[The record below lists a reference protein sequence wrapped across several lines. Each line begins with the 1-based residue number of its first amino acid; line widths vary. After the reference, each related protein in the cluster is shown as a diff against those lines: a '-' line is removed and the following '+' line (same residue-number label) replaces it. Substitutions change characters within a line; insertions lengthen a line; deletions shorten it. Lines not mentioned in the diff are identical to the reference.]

1 MKSPIITHFIVLFSA
16 LLFSDTAFSHAGSH
30 GNDECIVTIDGF
42 DIRLNGYQFQGKF
55 PDKHYCRHFPYLGQT
70 IIKVDSNTDDLS
82 GMAVELQ
89 LLKRN
94 SWLGLL
100 LQKKD
105 AFSVI
110 QHRPLQF
117 FSNQVV
123 SISTDLKKIDIYA
136 IKLKLH
142 NKNDKVTE
150 QQIMFVAGLPFTK
163 VLVGI
168 AIIFLLFIIFI
179 FFKQLKIKH

>member
-1 MKSPIITHFIVLFSA
+1 MRPSIIVHFIMLFSA
-16 LLFSDTAFSHAGSH
+16 LFFSNTAFSHAGSH
-30 GNDECIVTIDGF
+30 GNDDCIVRIDGL

-82 GMAVELQ
+82 DIAIELQ

-105 AFSVI
+105 AFSI
-110 QHRPLQF
+110 IKQKQLQF

-123 SISTDLKKIDIYA
+123 SISADLQNVDLYA

-142 NKNDKVTE
+142 HKNNKVTE
-150 QQIMFVAGLPFTK
+150 QQFMFIAGLPFTK
-163 VLVGI
+163 IMVGI
-168 AIIFLLFIIFI
+168 AVILLLFIIFI
-179 FFKQLKIKH
+179 FFKQLKTRQ